1 MSAGSSSDCAGQE
14 CAAAAGSNLAGRGGH
29 AMLVTVQ
36 KLLRTY
42 AAARWSGLE
51 WRGRPP
57 DTSLSSTPSLSFVLR
72 RRGRDRS
79 GKWGGGAF
87 GLPAGRGWV
96 GAAAKK
102 AEGGGRLA
110 GCRRGLLGALPD
122 SCDAALE
129 SYLHRSKDLLLPLRW
144 LLVLETVFR

>member
-1 MSAGSSSDCAGQE
+1 MLDHPRIVPGRSAPRRLARTWQGAVDMLCSSRCKSSCAHTRRHGGAAWNGAAGLLTPLCQAHHHYRSSSAGGAGTAE
-14 CAAAAGSNLAGRGGH
+14 ANG
-29 AMLVTVQ
+29 
-36 KLLRTY
+36 
-42 AAARWSGLE
+42 
-51 WRGRPP
+51 
-57 DTSLSSTPSLSFVLR
+57 
-72 RRGRDRS
+72 
-79 GKWGGGAF
+79 GGGAF